1 MSDQVPE
8 TLEEA
13 LAAIQALQK
22 KANTLESETTK
33 LKATNQGLLKDLKKK
48 KTVDTFLKVAG
59 IELTDDLDE
68 DALADRIASLKKAK
82 SDDEGEQPPASQGQQ
97 PPASQGQIP
106 SDAMNEA
113 MKAQFASL
121 RKELSDLR
129 KTNEQLEQ
137 ERNQEREKRRESKL
151 ERYVTDEL
159 SKAECRRPS
168 HLYKLM
174 KEKFRLL
181 DDESTVVFGSED
193 DPVSLRDA
201 VTKLRDD
208 EEFAVYF
215 AGSGATGSGMTTTR
229 AATSTYSNNPFSK
242 DSVNATKAAELIQKD
257 PDKAKRLMNEARLA
271 GKLDPVLGRALQS
284 M

>member
-1 MSDQVPE
+1 MPAQVPE

-13 LAAIQALQK
+13 LAAIQALEK
-22 KANTLESETTK
+22 RTESLESESTK

-48 KTVDTFLKVAG
+48 KTVDSFLKVAG
-59 IELTDDLDE
+59 IELSDDLDE
-68 DALADRIASLKKAK
+68 DAIAERIAGLRKKED
-82 SDDEGEQPPASQGQQ
+82 SDDGQSEPQAQAQQQAQAQTPA
-97 PPASQGQIP
+97 
-106 SDAMNEA
+106 DAMNEA

-121 RKELSDLR
+121 RKELTDLR
-129 KTNEQLEQ
+129 KTNEQLEN

-151 ERYVTDEL
+151 ERFVTDEL

-229 AATSTYSNNPFSK
+229 AAATTYSNNPFSK
-242 DSVNATKAAELIQKD
+242 DSVNATKAAELLQKD

-271 GKLDPVLGRALQS
+271 GKLDPVLGRAVQS

>member
-1 MSDQVPE
+1 MPAQVPE

-13 LAAIQALQK
+13 LAAIQALEK
-22 KANTLESETTK
+22 RTESLESESTK

-48 KTVDTFLKVAG
+48 KTVDSFLKVAG
-59 IELTDDLDE
+59 IELSDDLDE
-68 DALADRIASLKKAK
+68 DAIAERIAGLRKRED
-82 SDDEGEQPPASQGQQ
+82 SDDNQSEPQAQSQQTAQGQT
-97 PPASQGQIP
+97 PA
-106 SDAMNEA
+106 DAMNEA

-121 RKELSDLR
+121 RKELTDLR
-129 KTNEQLEQ
+129 KTNEQLEN

-151 ERYVTDEL
+151 ERFVTDEL

-229 AATSTYSNNPFSK
+229 AATTTYSNNPFSK
-242 DSVNATKAAELIQKD
+242 DSVNATKAAELLQKD

-271 GKLDPVLGRALQS
+271 GKLDPVLGRAVQS

>member
-1 MSDQVPE
+1 MPAQVPE

-13 LAAIQALQK
+13 LAAIQALEK
-22 KANTLESETTK
+22 RTESLESESTK

-48 KTVDTFLKVAG
+48 KTVDSFLKVAG
-59 IELTDDLDE
+59 IELSDDLDE
-68 DALADRIASLKKAK
+68 DAIAERIAGLRKRED
-82 SDDEGEQPPASQGQQ
+82 SDDGQSELQAQSQQQAQGQT
-97 PPASQGQIP
+97 PA
-106 SDAMNEA
+106 DAMNEA

-121 RKELSDLR
+121 RKELTDLR
-129 KTNEQLEQ
+129 KTNEQLEN

-151 ERYVTDEL
+151 ERFVTDEL

-229 AATSTYSNNPFSK
+229 AATTTYSNNPFSK
-242 DSVNATKAAELIQKD
+242 DSVNATKAAELLQKD

-271 GKLDPVLGRALQS
+271 GKLDPVLGRAVQS

>member
-1 MSDQVPE
+1 VTEHTPE
-8 TLEEA
+8 TLEDA
-13 LAAIQALQK
+13 LALVQALQK
-22 KANTLESETTK
+22 KADALESESTK

-59 IELTDDLDE
+59 IELTDELDE
-68 DALADRIASLKKAK
+68 DALADRIAGLKVAK
-82 SDDEGEQPPASQGQQ
+82 TEEEAPAQQQLPQGQV
-97 PPASQGQIP
+97 P
-106 SDAMNEA
+106 SDAMSEA

-121 RKELSDLR
+121 RKELTDLR

-151 ERYVTDEL
+151 ERFVTDEL

-229 AATSTYSNNPFSK
+229 AATTTYSNNPFSK
-242 DSVNATKAAELIQKD
+242 DSANATKAAELLQKD

-271 GKLDPVLGRALQS
+271 GKLDPVLGRAVQS

>member
-1 MSDQVPE
+1 MSAQVPE

-22 KANTLESETTK
+22 RTETIESESAK

-48 KTVDTFLKVAG
+48 KTIDSFLKVAG

-68 DALADRIASLKKAK
+68 DAIADRIAGLRKKE
-82 SDDEGEQPPASQGQQ
+82 DGDEGRSEPQDQQQQQQPQGQT
-97 PPASQGQIP
+97 PA
-106 SDAMNEA
+106 DAMTEA

-121 RKELSDLR
+121 RKELTDLR
-129 KTNEQLEQ
+129 KTNEQLEN

-151 ERYVTDEL
+151 ERFVTDEL

-229 AATSTYSNNPFSK
+229 AATTTYSNNPFSK
-242 DSVNATKAAELIQKD
+242 DSVNATKAAELLQKD

>member
-1 MSDQVPE
+1 MPAQVPE

-13 LAAIQALQK
+13 LAAIQALEK
-22 KANTLESETTK
+22 RTESLESESTK

-48 KTVDTFLKVAG
+48 KTVDSFLKVAG
-59 IELTDDLDE
+59 IELSDDLDE
-68 DALADRIASLKKAK
+68 DAIAERIAGLRKKED
-82 SDDEGEQPPASQGQQ
+82 SDDSQSEPQAQPQQQAQGQT
-97 PPASQGQIP
+97 PA
-106 SDAMNEA
+106 DAMNEA

-121 RKELSDLR
+121 RKELTDLR
-129 KTNEQLEQ
+129 KTNEQLEN

-151 ERYVTDEL
+151 ERFVTDEL

-229 AATSTYSNNPFSK
+229 AATTTYSNNPFSK
-242 DSVNATKAAELIQKD
+242 DSVNATKAAELLQKD

-271 GKLDPVLGRALQS
+271 GKLDPVLGRAVQS

>member
-1 MSDQVPE
+1 MTEHTPE
-8 TLEEA
+8 TLEDA
-13 LAAIQALQK
+13 LALVQALQK
-22 KANTLESETTK
+22 KADALESESTK

-59 IELTDDLDE
+59 IELTDELDE
-68 DALADRIASLKKAK
+68 DALADRIAGLKVAK
-82 SDDEGEQPPASQGQQ
+82 TEEEAPAQQQ
-97 PPASQGQIP
+97 PPQGQVP
-106 SDAMNEA
+106 SDAMSEA

-121 RKELSDLR
+121 RKELTDLR

-151 ERYVTDEL
+151 ERFVTDEL

-181 DDESTVVFGSED
+181 DDESTIVFGSED

-229 AATSTYSNNPFSK
+229 AATTTYSNNPFSK
-242 DSVNATKAAELIQKD
+242 DSVNATKAAELLQKD

-271 GKLDPVLGRALQS
+271 GKLDPVLGRAVQS

>member
-1 MSDQVPE
+1 
-8 TLEEA
+8 LR
-13 LAAIQALQK
+13 K
-22 KANTLESETTK
+22 K
-33 LKATNQGLLKDLKKK
+33 
-48 KTVDTFLKVAG
+48 
-59 IELTDDLDE
+59 E
-68 DALADRIASLKKAK
+68 D
-82 SDDEGEQPPASQGQQ
+82 SDDGQSEPQAQPQQQVQGQT
-97 PPASQGQIP
+97 PA
-106 SDAMNEA
+106 DAMNEA

-121 RKELSDLR
+121 RKELTDLR
-129 KTNEQLEQ
+129 KTNEQLEN

-151 ERYVTDEL
+151 ERFVTDEL

-229 AATSTYSNNPFSK
+229 AATTTYSNNPFSK
-242 DSVNATKAAELIQKD
+242 DSANATKVAELLQKD

-271 GKLDPVLGRALQS
+271 GKLDPVLGRAVQS